1 MWSLNGTRRQLS
13 KSQLAVIAVKMLAP
27 LKEEAKKR
35 QEATG
40 KHAPRDES
48 GHFAPV
54 PPVSVG
60 PARPTGEAVAEAAKL
75 VGVGKTQVQDAKAIV
90 EQAPDLVPEIQS
102 GRMSV
107 DYTRQRNA

>member
-1 MWSLNGTRRQLS
+1 
-13 KSQLAVIAVKMLAP
+13 MLAP

-35 QEATG
+35 QIAAGVRGVEGGRGHEKTLPPNPGEGFTEGRNRHAT
-40 KHAPRDES
+40 
-48 GHFAPV
+48 
-54 PPVSVG
+54 
-60 PARPTGEAVAEAAKL
+60 EAVAQAAKL
-75 VGVGKTQVQDAKAIV
+75 VGVGKTAVQDAKAIV